1 MRPDRLYLLDIIEAA
16 DRVDVHLAE
25 RDRGRFLS
33 DVTRQ
38 SAVLHELT
46 VIGEAA
52 GRLSEA
58 LRHAYPGTPWAKIV
72 SFRNVVVHEY
82 FGLNWEIVWDTA
94 TELVPT
100 ANRGGRRV
108 ELRVS
113 VNRGEDCVRCQ
124 RLTARGRFR
133 DALRLGN
140 QTILMMRRE
149 VARVYGDA
157 DRAEEPDDV
166 RFHLLGHSAD

>member
-25 RDRGRFLS
+25 RDRERFLA

-38 SAVLHELT
+38 AAVLHELT

-52 GRLSEA
+52 GRLSET
-58 LRHAYPGTPWAKIV
+58 LRKAHSATPWAKVV

-94 TELVPT
+94 TELVP
-100 ANRGGRRV
+100 
-108 ELRVS
+108 ELRRQVAS
-113 VNRGEDCVRCQ
+113 V
-124 RLTARGRFR
+124 LK
-133 DALRLGN
+133 
-140 QTILMMRRE
+140 
-149 VARVYGDA
+149 
-157 DRAEEPDDV
+157 AEFP
-166 RFHLLGHSAD
+166 